1 MKFLADEN
9 LPFSIIK
16 HLKKNH
22 FDIKSCSKGTS
33 DKIIIKTAHKE
44 KRVILTFD
52 KDFLTFKNLEEK
64 FSAIVLHFP
73 EQRPEVA
80 IFYLQAL
87 LPKIIK
93 LKKGFIFLL
102 SKKTLEKIR

>member
-16 HLKKNH
+16 HFKKNS
-22 FDIKSCSKGTS
+22 FDVRSCPKGIS
-33 DKIIIKTAHKE
+33 DKAIIKTAHKE

-52 KDFLTFKNLEEK
+52 KDFLTFKNLQEE

-73 EQRPEVA
+73 EQKPEVA
-80 IFYLQAL
+80 IFYLEAL

-93 LKKGFIFLL
+93 LKKSFVFLL
-102 SKKTLEKIR
+102 GKKTLEKIQ